1 MPIRYMKR
9 RIERFFIYRV
19 FSLDDTP
26 HRIALG
32 VGVGIFITWTPTI
45 GLQMVLTVLLSILLG
60 ANKFVGVPFV
70 WISNPITAFVIYP
83 LNYQLGWS
91 LLGGPHR
98 LSEFLGSLTDA
109 IRFTGGWIEKTQA
122 FWEAIWQF
130 FAPVWLGSI
139 LLGLA
144 LGALSYFLTYRAVV
158 GFRHQLEHHRH
169 VREERAA
176 RRSDDLSSGDDSP
189 A

>member
-1 MPIRYMKR
+1 MPIRYLKR
-9 RIERFFIYRV
+9 RIKRFFVYRV
-19 FSLDDTP
+19 LSLDDTP

-32 VGVGIFITWTPTI
+32 VAVGIFITWTPTI
-45 GLQMVLTVLLSILLG
+45 GLQMLLTVLLAMLLR

-70 WISNPITAFVIYP
+70 WISNPITALIIYP

-91 LLGGPHR
+91 LLRGPHR
-98 LSEFLGSLTDA
+98 LSEFLGRLTDV
-109 IRFTGGWIEKTQA
+109 FSFGGGWIAKTQA
-122 FWEAIWQF
+122 FWKATWQF
-130 FAPVWLGSI
+130 FGPLWLGSI
-139 LLGLA
+139 LMGLA

-176 RRSDDLSSGDDSP
+176 SRGDDLSSGGDSP